1 MLARFFVLLVFH
13 VNLILSVTD
22 TEQDIIC
29 TLSGEG
35 FLNRFIA
42 NTAFYNLHSEQDVAA
57 VTSEC
62 NNYVALKVIATTTIT
77 TTTTATTTTTTTTP
91 EPAPASSRRRRRRW
105 ISGLFG

>member
-62 NNYVALKVIATTTIT
+62 NNYVALKVSNHYHHNYNDRNNNNHYNNT
-77 TTTTATTTTTTTTP
+77 
-91 EPAPASSRRRRRRW
+91 
-105 ISGLFG
+105 